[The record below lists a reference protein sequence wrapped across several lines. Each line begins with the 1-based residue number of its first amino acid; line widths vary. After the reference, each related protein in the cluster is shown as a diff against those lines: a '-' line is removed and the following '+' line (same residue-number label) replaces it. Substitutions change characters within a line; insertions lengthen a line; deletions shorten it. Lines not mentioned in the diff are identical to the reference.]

1 MATNYEMGVRWFK
14 MILGVLVFSILLSQY
29 SCVYGEAPQVPC
41 FFIFGDS
48 LVDSGNNN
56 YLPTLAKVNYL
67 PYGVDFPIGATG
79 RFCNGRTSVDILAE
93 LLGFKKPIPPF
104 ATTWGLVILRGLNYA
119 SGASGIRAESGTE
132 MGVNVNLEQ
141 QLRNHHVTVLRI
153 ASILRHKALAL
164 KYLNKCFYF
173 MGIGNNDYINNYFQT
188 QYFNTSRIYTLEQY
202 ASVLIEQYSQQ
213 IMTLYRYGARKVA
226 LVGVAPIG
234 NATEPFNE
242 KLRALVDK
250 LNADL
255 EDAQFI
261 YVNSSSVSRPADF
274 KVPNISCCAVN
285 ELGLCNPFEPV
296 CQNRSDYALWDSFH
310 PTEAANI
317 ASAGRAYSSQDPSD
331 TYPMDISHLVQLSL

>member
-1 MATNYEMGVRWFK
+1 MARNYEMGVRWFK
-14 MILGVLVFSILLSQY
+14 MILGVLVVSILLSQY

-119 SGASGIRAESGTE
+119 SGAAGIRAESGTE
-132 MGVNVNLEQ
+132 MGVNVNLDQ

-164 KYLNKCFYF
+164 K
-173 MGIGNNDYINNYFQT
+173 
-188 QYFNTSRIYTLEQY
+188 
-202 ASVLIEQYSQQ
+202 
-213 IMTLYRYGARKVA
+213 YGARKVA

-255 EDAQFI
+255 EDARFI
-261 YVNSSSVSRPADF
+261 YVNASSVHVLLVLDF

-317 ASAGRAYSSQDPSD
+317 ASAGRAYSSQDP
-331 TYPMDISHLVQLSL
+331 IGHLSHGYQSPSSA